1 MENQTQS
8 RIAASLRCR
17 VQPCLPDCGF
27 DFTILQMVV
36 VFVRFS
42 PFFLSNE
49 KFIVEEHAR
58 GKNVRIGSCLD
69 AYTQL

>member
-17 VQPCLPDCGF
+17 VQPCLPDCVCHF
-27 DFTILQMVV
+27 IILQMVA
-36 VFVRFS
+36 VFVLFS
-42 PFFLSNE
+42 PFFLSIE
-49 KFIVEEHAR
+49 TFIVEEHAR